1 MTEKQLRQ
9 KPVDWLEAL
18 VGSKDGSTGHKKIL
32 DVFNKSGICKRYT
45 MTVNDAWCATAA
57 SAAFIAAGLTAI
69 FPCVECSCSAMIRL
83 ANTAGI
89 WIENDAYN
97 PKVGDLILYDWE
109 DNGAGDNTGDP
120 DHVGVVAGVSGGY
133 IDVIEGNMGAG
144 VVGHRKIAVNGRYIR
159 GYICPKFASLATKT
173 AKATND
179 TTSTTKTATSSST
192 VKAGAKLTLKKTP
205 LYASS
210 ITRLIASNLTG
221 TYYLWSAD
229 KVNGRYR
236 VTNAKANAG
245 KDGKVTGWIDAKYVT
260 SSSDAKTIKVGGK
273 VKVKK
278 AVTYDGK
285 AFTAYY
291 DKYDVIEV
299 SGDRVVIGIGKTVTA
314 AVKASN
320 LTAV

>member
-9 KPVDWLEAL
+9 KSVDWLEKL
-18 VGSKDGSTGHKKIL
+18 NGSKDGSAGHLKIL
-32 DVFNKSGICKRYT
+32 DVFNKSGLCSRYK
-45 MTVNDAWCATAA
+45 MTKNDPWCATAA
-57 SAAFIAAGLTAI
+57 SAAMIAVGQASI

-83 ANTAGI
+83 AKAAGI
-89 WIENDAYN
+89 WVENDAHI
-97 PKVGDLILYDWE
+97 PKTGDKVLYDW
-109 DNGAGDNTGDP
+109 DDSGKGDCTGDP
-120 DHVGVVAGVSGGY
+120 EHVGTVVSVKNGK
-133 IDVIEGNMGAG
+133 IDVIEGNMGEG
-144 VVGHRKIAVNGRYIR
+144 KVGHRKLEVNGRYIR
-159 GYICPKFASLATKT
+159 GYICPKFASLATKSE
-173 AKATND
+173 
-179 TTSTTKTATSSST
+179 TTKTTTTTTKTATSSPA

-210 ITRLIASNLTG
+210 TTRLIASNLTG
-221 TYYLWSAD
+221 TYYLWSAE

-236 VTNAKANAG
+236 ITNAKENAG

-260 SSSDAKTIKVGGK
+260 SSSASKTIKVGGK

-285 AFTAYY
+285 PFTVYK

-299 SGDRVVIGIGKTVTA
+299 KGDRVVIGIGKTVTA

>member
-1 MTEKQLRQ
+1 MTEKELRQ
-9 KPVDWLEAL
+9 LPIKWLEDL
-18 VGSKDGSTGHKKIL
+18 VGSKVGSIGHKKIL
-32 DVFNKSGICKRYT
+32 DVFNKSGLCKRYT

-57 SAAFIAAGLTAI
+57 SAAFIATGLTTV

-83 ANTAGI
+83 AKAAGI
-89 WIENDAYN
+89 WVENDAYT
-97 PKVGDLILYDWE
+97 PKVGDLILYDWD
-109 DNGAGDNTGDP
+109 DNGSGDNTGDP
-120 DHVGVVAGVSGGY
+120 DHVGTVAGVKDGY
-133 IDVIEGNMGAG
+133 IDVIEGNMGTG

-159 GYICPKFASLATKT
+159 GFICPKFASIATKT
-173 AKATND
+173 E
-179 TTSTTKTATSSST
+179 TTKTTTTTTKTATSSST
-192 VKAGAKLTLKKTP
+192 VKTGVKLTLKKTP

-210 ITRLIASNLTG
+210 TTRLIASNLTG
-221 TYYLWSAD
+221 TYYLWSTD
-229 KVNGRYR
+229 KVNNRYR
-236 VTNAKANAG
+236 ITTAKANAG

-260 SSSDAKTIKVGGK
+260 SSSAAKTVKVGGK

-278 AVTYDGK
+278 AVTYDGN
-285 AFTAYY
+285 AFTAYN